1 MIREIL
7 KKIKKAPSS
16 KIDLKEAKL
25 RLKAANN
32 FWAQLPR
39 PILAQAPLAG
49 FTDSPFRQIVASF
62 GAMVTYSE
70 MISAAAL
77 FYDSAETYRLLKFS
91 PKKEGHYV
99 VQLFGAEP
107 EHFAVASRLVTEK
120 IKPAGIDI
128 NFGCPVPKVTKQGA
142 GAALMADLPR
152 ARAVVEAVLANTD
165 LPVSI
170 KIRSASG
177 AVGAKDFLAYLKDLP
192 IAALMIHGRTR
203 KQGFAGPVDVA
214 TIKEAVA
221 NFSGPVL
228 ANGGVNSLA
237 EANHLLEVSGA
248 AGLGLGRGS
257 LGRPW
262 LFREIIN
269 QKEEKF
275 SWPEIASLML
285 TQGRLTEKLKGS
297 EAFLEL
303 RKQLCYYVQGL
314 PDASSIRSAVVKIK
328 NYFDLKNIL
337 EPVIKKKNPL

>member
-1 MIREIL
+1 MSQEI
-7 KKIKKAPSS
+7 KEKIKKDPPS
-16 KIDLKEAKL
+16 KIDSMEVKP

-49 FTDSPFRQIVASF
+49 FTDSPFRQIVVSF
-62 GAMVTYSE
+62 GAAVTYSE

-77 FYDSAETYRLLKFS
+77 FYDSSETYRLLKFS
-91 PKKEGHYV
+91 PEKEGKYV

-107 EHFAVASRLVTEK
+107 EHFAVAARLVTEK

-177 AVGAKDFLAYLKDLP
+177 AVSANDFLEYLKDLP

-203 KQGFAGPVDVA
+203 KQGFAGPVA
-214 TIKEAVA
+214 LTAIREAVT

-228 ANGGVNSLA
+228 ANGGINSLA
-237 EANHLLEVSGA
+237 EANNLLEATGA

-269 QKEEKF
+269 QQEEELL
-275 SWPEIASLML
+275 WPEIAALML
-285 TQGRLTEKLKGS
+285 TQGRLTEELKGS
-297 EAFLEL
+297 EAFPEL
-303 RKQLCYYVQGL
+303 RKQLCYYVQGV
-314 PDASSIRSAVVKIK
+314 PAASSIRSAVVKIN
-328 NYFDLKNIL
+328 NYSDLKNLL
-337 EPVIKKKNPL
+337 EPIIKNKNSF